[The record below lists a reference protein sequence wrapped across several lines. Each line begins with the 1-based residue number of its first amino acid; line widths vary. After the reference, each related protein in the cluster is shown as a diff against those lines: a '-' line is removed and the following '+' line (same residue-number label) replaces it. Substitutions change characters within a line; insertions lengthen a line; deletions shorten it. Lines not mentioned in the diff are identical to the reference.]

1 MKTNKLKILIA
12 EDEEFADTYLTIVLK
27 EIGSE
32 IYHAKT
38 GAEAVNIFSNN
49 TDIDLVLMDISM
61 PIMNGYT
68 ATEEIR
74 KISKTVKIIAQ
85 TAYALE
91 GDREKAIMAGCNNY
105 ISKPINRNKLLEII
119 DSLTFNR

>member
-85 TAYALE
+85 TAYAME